1 MSDGTVI
8 AGGGLAAQRAAE
20 TLRRAGYG
28 GPVRMIAAE
37 PHLPY
42 DRPPLSKEVLSGE
55 QEDGS
60 VTFRAAEWYREHE
73 VDLHLGVAASSLLP
87 IERTLTL
94 SDGSTLCY
102 HRLLIATGSRPRRLP
117 ALEGYENVHEL
128 RTLDDTRG
136 LREALGPGTR
146 LAVIGAGFIG
156 MEVAATARR
165 LGAEVALIEAAPTPL
180 ESVLGR
186 KLGEWFAE
194 LHRAEGVRLLT
205 HRTVAGVVANGR
217 ITALRLSD
225 GTAVE
230 ADEVLVGIG
239 VRPDTEWLAG
249 TPLDS
254 EGVHVDEHGRTAV
267 PDVFAAGDVASTY
280 HPAAG
285 RHIPG
290 SHWEAADRQA
300 TRAARAMLDLDPGKV
315 ELASFWS
322 DQYGIRIQYLGH
334 APLADKVTING
345 DLTQRNFTATYTREG
360 QIVGALLVDRP
371 RSLPAIRDQIT
382 QGAKPR

>member
-1 MSDGTVI
+1 
-8 AGGGLAAQRAAE
+8 
-20 TLRRAGYG
+20 
-28 GPVRMIAAE
+28 
-37 PHLPY
+37 
-42 DRPPLSKEVLSGE
+42 
-55 QEDGS
+55 
-60 VTFRAAEWYREHE
+60 
-73 VDLHLGVAASSLLP
+73 
-87 IERTLTL
+87 
-94 SDGSTLCY
+94 
-102 HRLLIATGSRPRRLP
+102 
-117 ALEGYENVHEL
+117 
-128 RTLDDTRG
+128 
-136 LREALGPGTR
+136 
-146 LAVIGAGFIG
+146 
-156 MEVAATARR
+156 
-165 LGAEVALIEAAPTPL
+165 L

-217 ITALRLSD
+217 ITALKLSD

-345 DLTQRNFTATYTREG
+345 DPTQRNFTATYTREG

-371 RSLPAIRDQIT
+371 RSLPAIRNQIT
-382 QGAKPR
+382 QGAKTPMTYITEIDEDACAAHGDCVAIAPEIFALEDVATVIGTGPDDLTLAAAEACPSAAIRVIDQAGCQVFP